1 MAIIE
6 DRQHDK
12 DIRVNLA
19 KVLKEEILRLSRKTA
34 KQATDPL
41 RASLLA
47 QRKAIA
53 ALKKELSVLRQEQG
67 KLRKSAAR
75 APQTQEVGR
84 AARYSSKSLRS
95 QRARLGLSSE
105 HFGKLIG
112 VSSQTI
118 YNLERNPDQRPRQK
132 VVEGLALVR
141 KLGRR
146 EVADRLAGLG
156 VTIAKRR

>member
-1 MAIIE
+1 M
-6 DRQHDK
+6 
-12 DIRVNLA
+12 NLGS
-19 KVLKEEILRLSRKTA
+19 VLKEEIIRLSRKTA
-34 KQATDPL
+34 KQATDPM

-53 ALKKELSVLRQEQG
+53 ALKKELSVLRQEQA
-67 KLRKSAAR
+67 KLRKSMGR
-75 APQTQEVGR
+75 SPQTEDVGR
-84 AARYSSKSLRS
+84 ESRYSSKSLKS

-118 YNLERNPDQRPRQK
+118 YNLERNPDQRPRQN
-132 VVEGLALVR
+132 VVAGLALVR

-146 EVADRLAGLG
+146 KAADRLAELG
-156 VTIAKRR
+156 VSIAKRR